1 VTGKLSS
8 YLRQSVRVL
17 LTALLTV
24 AILLPPT
31 ALPVAAASGDRT
43 IHLHYTHTGET
54 GSFTF
59 RRGGRY
65 DDRVLKQLNVFL
77 ADWRT
82 KEPAKMD
89 PALFD
94 LLWSVYQEVGGRQPI
109 HVVSSYR
116 SPKTNAM
123 LRAKSSGVAE
133 NSQHTKGKAIDFF
146 IPGVNLTR
154 LREVAM
160 RHQVGGVGYYPT
172 SGSPFVHL
180 DTGNVRAWPRMTR
193 AQLKKVFP
201 DGRTLHLPTD
211 GKPLSAEGRRYAE
224 AEWKKCRT
232 VPCNGRMPA
241 ATTRLAS
248 VEAPVP
254 ASKPRTLM
262 DVFFGDGK
270 QQQPRPQQPASVQL
284 ASLSEPT
291 QRTVSTIEIAAPVP
305 APPLR
310 AADGS
315 VQAAGPVPFPAQKSS
330 RLLLATRAALP
341 AANEETALTALAALE
356 VPVPQPRVLMTDGGS
371 AELVTAYAPE
381 SAAGGGPQLDLRQ
394 IIEAGDSSLPAIA
407 GAPDP
412 RLVLDRDNIKTA
424 SLGSPPPAVGGDIFD
439 RTFSALRGSTTPAP
453 MAAALAELV
462 ASRQPDDS
470 ISTREVALVAPEIDH
485 VTETL
490 VHPVLVSSQHF
501 AVMTEAEGYLDKST
515 ELGPLTGRMAFGT
528 ASQQPVAHDRFV
540 SSRPLL
546 VAAR

>member
-1 VTGKLSS
+1 
-8 YLRQSVRVL
+8 VRIL
-17 LTALLTV
+17 LTALLTAAV
-24 AILLPPT
+24 LLPPT

-43 IHLHYTHTGET
+43 LHLHYTHTGKS

-59 RRGGRY
+59 RRNGRY
-65 DDRVLKQLNVFL
+65 DNNVLKQLNVFL

-82 KEPAKMD
+82 KEPANMD

-94 LLWSVYQEVGGRQPI
+94 LLWSVYSEVGARQPI
-109 HVVSSYR
+109 HIVSSYR

-146 IPGVNLTR
+146 IPGVNLTK

-180 DTGNVRAWPRMTR
+180 DTGSVRAWPRMTR
-193 AQLKKVFP
+193 AQLKQVFP

-224 AEWKKCRT
+224 AEWKKCRA
-232 VPCNGRMPA
+232 VPCNGRAPT

-248 VEAPVP
+248 VEAPIP
-254 ASKPRTLM
+254 ANKPRTLM
-262 DVFFGDGK
+262 DMFFGDK
-270 QQQPRPQQPASVQL
+270 QAGEQPSRQQPATVQL

-291 QRTVSTIEIAAPVP
+291 QRTVAAIEISAPVP

-310 AADGS
+310 AIDGS
-315 VQAAGPVPFPAQKSS
+315 VATAGPVPYPAQKSP
-330 RLLLATRAALP
+330 RLLTATRGPLP
-341 AANEETALTALAALE
+341 AATDESALTALAALDA
-356 VPVPQPRVLMTDGGS
+356 PLPQPRVLMT
-371 AELVTAYAPE
+371 AYAPE
-381 SAAGGGPQLDLRQ
+381 ATGGRNPQVDLRQ
-394 IIEAGDSSLPAIA
+394 IIESGDAALPAI
-407 GAPDP
+407 GGTPDP
-412 RLVLDRDNIKTA
+412 RLVLDPDNIQTA
-424 SLGSPPPAVGGDIFD
+424 SLGSPPALKDSSDIFD
-439 RTFSALRGSTTPAP
+439 RTLSALHAATAPEP

-462 ASRQPDDS
+462 ASRQSNNS
-470 ISTREVALVAPEIDH
+470 ITLRAAALVAPELDH
-485 VTETL
+485 VNETL

-501 AVMTEAEGYLDKST
+501 AVMTEAEGYLDKAT
-515 ELGPLTGRMAFGT
+515 ELGPLTGRIGFVA
-528 ASQQPVAHDRFV
+528 ASLPPMAHDHFV

>member
-1 VTGKLSS
+1 M
-8 YLRQSVRVL
+8 RIL
-17 LTALLTV
+17 LAALLTV
-24 AILLPPT
+24 AVLLPPT
-31 ALPVAAASGDRT
+31 TLPVAAASGDRT
-43 IHLHYTHTGET
+43 LHLHYTHTGQT

-59 RRGGRY
+59 RRNGRY

-94 LLWSVYQEVGGRQPI
+94 LLWSVYQEAGGRQPI
-109 HVVSSYR
+109 NIVSSYR

-123 LRAKSSGVAE
+123 LRSKSSGVAE

-146 IPGVNLTR
+146 IPGVNLTK

-172 SGSPFVHL
+172 SGNPFVHL

-193 AQLKKVFP
+193 AQLKQVFP

-211 GKPLSAEGRRYAE
+211 GKPLSNEGRRYAE

-232 VPCNGRMPA
+232 VPCNGRSPA

-248 VEAPVP
+248 TEAPVP
-254 ASKPRTLM
+254 AGKPRTLM
-262 DVFFGDGK
+262 DMFFGDK
-270 QQQPRPQQPASVQL
+270 PEQQEQRPATVQL

-291 QRTVSTIEIAAPVP
+291 QRTVSTIAISAPVP

-310 AADGS
+310 ATDGT
-315 VQAAGPVPFPAQKSS
+315 VATAGPIPFPAQKSS
-330 RLLLATRAALP
+330 RLLLATRGALP
-341 AANEETALTALAALE
+341 AATDETALTALAALD
-356 VPVPQPRVLMTDGGS
+356 VPLPQPRALMTAGDS
-371 AELVTAYAPE
+371 AGLVTAYAPE
-381 SAAGGGPQLDLRQ
+381 AAAGRGPQYDLRQ
-394 IIEAGDSSLPAIA
+394 IIEGGDAALPSIA
-407 GAPDP
+407 GTPDP
-412 RLVLDRDNIKTA
+412 RTVLDPDNVQTA
-424 SLGSPPPAVGGDIFD
+424 SLGSTAPDAGTDIFD
-439 RTFSALRGSTTPAP
+439 RTFAALRGSTTPAP

-462 ASRQPDDS
+462 ASRQPHDS
-470 ISTREVALVAPEIDH
+470 ISIREVALVAPEIDH
-485 VTETL
+485 VNETL
-490 VHPVLVSSQHF
+490 VHPVLISSQHF
-501 AVMTEAEGYLDKST
+501 AVMTEAEGYLDKAT
-515 ELGPLTGRMAFGT
+515 ELGPLTGRLAFGVS
-528 ASQQPVAHDRFV
+528 SQQPAAYDHFV

>member
-1 VTGKLSS
+1 MTGNLGSH
-8 YLRQSVRVL
+8 LRQCVRVL
-17 LTALLTV
+17 MAALLAAAV
-24 AILLPPT
+24 LLPSA

-43 IHLHYTHTGET
+43 LHFRYTHTGKT

-59 RRGGRY
+59 RRNGRY
-65 DDRVLKQLNVFL
+65 DNGVLKQLNVFL

-82 KEPAKMD
+82 KEPANMD

-109 HVVSSYR
+109 QVVSSYR

-146 IPGVNLTR
+146 IPGVNLTK

-180 DTGNVRAWPRMTR
+180 DTGSVRAWPRMTR
-193 AQLKKVFP
+193 AQLKQVFP

-224 AEWKKCRT
+224 AEWNKCRT
-232 VPCNGRMPA
+232 VPCNGRSSA

-248 VEAPVP
+248 VEAPTP

-262 DVFFGDGK
+262 DMFFGDDEQPQ
-270 QQQPRPQQPASVQL
+270 QQQPATVQL

-291 QRTVSTIEIAAPVP
+291 QRQVSTIAISAPVP

-310 AADGS
+310 AADGT
-315 VQAAGPVPFPAQKSS
+315 VAAADPVPYPVEKSP
-330 RLLLATRAALP
+330 RLLLATRPALP
-341 AANEETALTALAALE
+341 AAGGETALSALAALDAPE
-356 VPVPQPRVLMTDGGS
+356 PQPRVLMT
-371 AELVTAYAPE
+371 AYAPE
-381 SAAGGGPQLDLRQ
+381 AAAGGGPQIDLRR
-394 IIEAGDSSLPAIA
+394 IIEGGDDALPAIA
-407 GAPDP
+407 GSPDP
-412 RLVLDRDNIKTA
+412 RLVLDRDNIQTA
-424 SLGSPPPAVGGDIFD
+424 SLGSPLPDAGTDIFD
-439 RTFSALRGSTTPAP
+439 RTFSALRGAVAPAP
-453 MAAALAELV
+453 MATALARLA
-462 ASRQPDDS
+462 ASRQPNAS
-470 ISTREVALVAPEIDH
+470 IAARDVDLVAPELDH
-485 VTETL
+485 VNDTL

-501 AVMTEAEGYLDKST
+501 AVMTEAEGYLDKAT
-515 ELGPLTGRMAFGT
+515 ELGPLSGRIGFAA
-528 ASQQPVAHDRFV
+528 ASLPPMAHDRFV

>member
-1 VTGKLSS
+1 M
-8 YLRQSVRVL
+8 RVL
-17 LTALLTV
+17 LAALLTV
-24 AILLPPT
+24 AVLLPPT

-43 IHLHYTHTGET
+43 LYLHYTHTGQT

-65 DDRVLKQLNVFL
+65 DNKVLKQLNVFL

-82 KEPAKMD
+82 KEPANMD

-94 LLWSVYQEVGGRQPI
+94 LLWSVYQEVGARQPI
-109 HVVSSYR
+109 NIVSSYR

-123 LRAKSSGVAE
+123 LRSKSSGVAE

-193 AQLKKVFP
+193 AQLQKVFP

-211 GKPLSAEGRRYAE
+211 GKPLSNDGRRYAM
-224 AEWKKCRT
+224 AEWQKCRT
-232 VPCNGRMPA
+232 VPCNGRSPA

-248 VEAPVP
+248 NEAPVP

-262 DVFFGDGK
+262 DMFFGDK
-270 QQQPRPQQPASVQL
+270 QEQQQPAAVQL

-291 QRTVSTIEIAAPVP
+291 QRTVSTIEISAPVP

-310 AADGS
+310 TADGS
-315 VQAAGPVPFPAQKSS
+315 VAAGPAPFPAQKSS

-356 VPVPQPRVLMTDGGS
+356 VPLPQPRVLITDTGS
-371 AELVTAYAPE
+371 ADLVTAYAPE
-381 SAAGGGPQLDLRQ
+381 AAAGRGPQYDLRR
-394 IIEAGDSSLPAIA
+394 IIEGGGSALPAIA

-412 RLVLDRDNIKTA
+412 RMVLDPDNIQTA
-424 SLGSPPPAVGGDIFD
+424 SLGSPTPEAGTDIFD
-439 RTFSALRGSTTPAP
+439 RTSSALRGATTPAP
-453 MAAALAELV
+453 MATALAELA

-470 ISTREVALVAPEIDH
+470 ISAREVALVAPEIDH
-485 VTETL
+485 VNETL
-490 VHPVLVSSQHF
+490 VHPVLISSQHF

-515 ELGPLTGRMAFGT
+515 ELGPLTGRLAFGRG
-528 ASQQPVAHDRFV
+528 SQQPAAYDHFV